1 MFARGLA
8 YACIACKTSAVYGMR
23 NFQFRPCGCRK
34 SSARGLGAV
43 RIGPTRPRLRS
54 FDGSRMRSRDSCI
67 VRCALTGVLLVL
79 ASACAH
85 ERALVQS
92 VSNQARQ
99 DAALGDT
106 FKPNSPAE
114 YPDLTPGAVS
124 RRFLEYLALLGSVS
138 DLSPADASRGLG
150 FPLKRTVSGGYAFR
164 IVLPAS
170 GWSYGVD
177 LLKSDRP
184 KRTALSLDFANDRR
198 GGDAAAVC
206 EVGLN
211 DALAELKKAGF
222 AGGPEYGEIGQLEN
236 YSLSRGKVYVV
247 IREWAMPA
255 PREGAAAKA
264 CLESISVH
272 SAD

>member
-1 MFARGLA
+1 MH
-8 YACIACKTSAVYGMR
+8 
-23 NFQFRPCGCRK
+23 P
-34 SSARGLGAV
+34 
-43 RIGPTRPRLRS
+43 
-54 FDGSRMRSRDSCI
+54 
-67 VRCALTGVLLVL
+67 
-79 ASACAH
+79 
-85 ERALVQS
+85 
-92 VSNQARQ
+92 VSNKEHQAAAFN
-99 DAALGDT
+99 DA
-106 FKPNSPAE
+106 FKPNSPTE

-124 RRFLEYLALLGSVS
+124 RRFLGYLASLNSVS

-150 FPLKRTVSGGYAFR
+150 FPMKRTASGGYAFR
-164 IVLPAS
+164 IVLPDS

-184 KRTALSLDFANDRR
+184 KRTTFSLDFANDQR
-198 GGDAAAVC
+198 GSDAGAVC

-211 DALAELKKAGF
+211 DALAELKRAGF
-222 AGGPEYGEIGQLEN
+222 VGGPEYGEIGQLEN

-255 PREGAAAKA
+255 PREGEAEKT